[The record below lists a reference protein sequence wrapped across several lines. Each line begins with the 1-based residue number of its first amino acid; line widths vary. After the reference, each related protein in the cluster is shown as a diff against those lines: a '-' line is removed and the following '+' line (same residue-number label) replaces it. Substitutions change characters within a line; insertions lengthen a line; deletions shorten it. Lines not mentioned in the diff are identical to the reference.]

1 MNTVFIDT
9 SAFKALFDFGD
20 EFHEKSVKILESC
33 QKAEKL
39 LITSNFILDE
49 TFTLFRAFL
58 GKPAAVEFKKDLI
71 ELKSVSLK
79 RIFLKDEIA
88 AWKFFVNLPGR
99 GVSFTDC
106 TSFALM
112 KRLGVKEVFAFDEDF
127 KKAGFTII

>member
-33 QKAEKL
+33 QKTEKL